1 MAKSEEAR
9 SLLKE
14 LQATIVELNNKN
26 CQKVIS
32 PPMNCSLRVLEK
44 VPCLFSDCFDEILDA
59 LIWLMENGN
68 VSSVITATRCVCSL
82 YQWYDNHT
90 IFFLKI
96 MKILSVT
103 TILQIH
109 VIVFLHSQTDTE
121 VIRLKSQ
128 VSMVMN
134 KVDSVRCLH
143 AAKVLFPI
151 K

>member
-14 LQATIVELNNKN
+14 LQATILELNNKN

-90 IFFLKI
+90 IFFFKD

-103 TILQIH
+103 SFLLMH
-109 VIVFLHSQTDTE
+109 VFLHSQTDTE

>member
-90 IFFLKI
+90 IFFFKD

-103 TILQIH
+103 SFLLMH
-109 VIVFLHSQTDTE
+109 VFLHSQTDTE